1 MNYPEKLTKEDIA
14 FRASIELPE
23 NSYVNLGIGL
33 PSLCAKY
40 LEPKKNIIFQAEN
53 GILGFNELSK
63 ENEQDENLIDAGG
76 QFLSHVPG
84 ISYFDSAD
92 SFAMIRGGHIDV
104 TVLGGLQVS
113 EKGDLANWM
122 IKSRGIGS
130 IGGAMDLVTGAREVI
145 VTMEHVTKD
154 NKFKILE
161 KCDFP
166 LTGVNC
172 VNKIITDI
180 AVIKVRKEGL
190 FITEIAKGWNF
201 QQIQSLTEPK
211 LNPSKTIKDYI
222 TK

>member
-14 FRASIELPE
+14 YRASIELPE

-63 ENEQDENLIDAGG
+63 ENEQNENLIDAGG
-76 QFLSHVPG
+76 QFLNYVPG

-113 EKGDLANWM
+113 ENGDLANWM

-145 VTMEHVTKD
+145 VTMEHITKD
-154 NKFKILE
+154 NKFKIL
-161 KCDFP
+161 KNCDFP

-180 AVIKVRKEGL
+180 AVIEVREEGM
-190 FITEIAKGWNF
+190 FIVELAKDWSLE
-201 QQIQSLTEPK
+201 QVQSLTEPK
-211 LNPSKTIKDYI
+211 LIPSKIIKDYV
-222 TK
+222 TR

>member
-14 FRASIELPE
+14 YRASIELPE

-76 QFLSHVPG
+76 QFLNYVPG

-92 SFAMIRGGHIDV
+92 SFAMIRGGHIDI

-113 EKGDLANWM
+113 ENGDLANWM

-145 VTMEHVTKD
+145 VTMEHITKD
-154 NKFKILE
+154 NKFKIL
-161 KCDFP
+161 KNCDFP

-180 AVIKVRKEGL
+180 AVIEVREEGM
-190 FITEIAKGWNF
+190 FIVELAKDWSLE
-201 QQIQSLTEPK
+201 QVQSLTEPK
-211 LNPSKTIKDYI
+211 LIPSKIIKDYV
-222 TK
+222 TR

>member
-14 FRASIELPE
+14 YRASIELPE

-76 QFLSHVPG
+76 QFLNYVPG

-92 SFAMIRGGHIDV
+92 SFAMIRGGHIDI

-113 EKGDLANWM
+113 ENGDLANWM

-145 VTMEHVTKD
+145 VTMEHITKD
-154 NKFKILE
+154 NKFKIL
-161 KCDFP
+161 KNCDFP

-180 AVIKVRKEGL
+180 AVIEVREEGM
-190 FITEIAKGWNF
+190 FIVELAKDWSLE
-201 QQIQSLTEPK
+201 QVQSLTEPK
-211 LNPSKTIKDYI
+211 LIPLKIIKDYV
-222 TK
+222 TR